1 MFRNRLGSEP
11 LVGTWVS
18 LADPAV
24 AEMTAPGFDFVML
37 DTEHAPNS
45 DATIAEGVRA
55 VETADGDAVPLARPL
70 DNDRGKIKRLLD
82 LGVGGVM
89 VPLVE
94 TASEARAAVAAAK
107 YPPDGERGVAAARAS
122 DYGRSLDEYVA
133 RANDDT
139 AVVVQIETERAL
151 ENVGAIAAVDGV
163 DALFVGPADLSANL
177 GVFGE
182 FDGDRFRTAVETVL
196 GAGDDAGVPVGTLAT
211 SHEGVERYTD
221 WGFEYII
228 AGTDAGHLQR
238 GAVRMREAARDG
250 LQR

>member
-1 MFRNRLGSEP
+1 
-11 LVGTWVS
+11 
-18 LADPAV
+18 
-24 AEMTAPGFDFVML
+24 
-37 DTEHAPNS
+37 
-45 DATIAEGVRA
+45 
-55 VETADGDAVPLARPL
+55 
-70 DNDRGKIKRLLD
+70 
-82 LGVGGVM
+82 M

-94 TASEARAAVAAAK
+94 TTTEAEAAVAAVR
-107 YPPDGERGVAAARAS
+107 YPPDGERGVAATRAS

-139 AVVVQIETERAL
+139 AVIVQIETERAL
-151 ENVGAIAAVDGV
+151 ENVGAIATVDGV

-182 FDGDRFRTAVETVL
+182 FESDRFRSAVETVL
-196 GAGDDAGVPVGTLAT
+196 GAGDDADVPVGTLAT
-211 SHEGVERYTD
+211 SHEGIERYTD

-238 GAVRMREAARDG
+238 GAARMREAAREG